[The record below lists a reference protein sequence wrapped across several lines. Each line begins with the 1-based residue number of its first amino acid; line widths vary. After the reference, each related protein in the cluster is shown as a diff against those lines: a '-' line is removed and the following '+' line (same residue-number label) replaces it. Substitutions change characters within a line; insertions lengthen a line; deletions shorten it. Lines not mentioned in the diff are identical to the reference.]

1 MHLQMME
8 EEIARKADAKPAL
21 AVHKPKSLFAV
32 AGPRGASAPASASAK
47 SGSAVDLGSEFDA
60 WSA

>member
-1 MHLQMME
+1 MME

-32 AGPRGASAPASASAK
+32 AGPRGASAPVSAAAK
-47 SGSAVDLGSEFDA
+47 SGSGVDLGSEFDA